1 MATSRDRWA
10 RSESNRVLRE
20 RVYWVL
26 RVAGPMTDV
35 HLERHA
41 EFSRD
46 GLAYST
52 LRSRRKE
59 LVDMGLVAACGREK
73 RGQRTYTIWG
83 VQDGRKP
90 QKPVV

>member
-1 MATSRDRWA
+1 MTTSRERWA
-10 RSESNRVLRE
+10 KSEANRLLME

-35 HLERHA
+35 QLERHQ
-41 EFSRD
+41 EFKDD

-59 LVDMGLVAACGREK
+59 LVDLGRVVACGSEK
-73 RGQRTYTIWG
+73 RGRRSFKLWG
-83 VQDGRKP
+83 VPRT
-90 QKPVV
+90 